1 MYAHVCNTTLMAWET
16 RRRGSVYYTR
26 SVRVNGVVRRH
37 YLGKDN
43 LAYLIAS
50 LDEDERTLRDC
61 ESEAWHLERKAALR
75 QEAPLIEFDQGLDAL
90 LAATFT
96 AAGYHRPNY
105 GPWRKKRGTSTENS
119 PAPSGAPSGSNL
131 DQRIANA

>member
-37 YLGKDN
+37 YLGKDD

-50 LDEDERTLRDC
+50 LDEEHQLVREAQAEVWRTERT
-61 ESEAWHLERKAALR
+61 AALE
-75 QEAPLIEFDQGLDAL
+75 QEVLLIQFDAALDSLTAETL
-90 LAATFT
+90 T
-96 AAGYHRPNY
+96 AAGYHRHNY
-105 GPWRKKRGTSTENS
+105 GKWRKKHGTSSENS
-119 PAPSGAPSGSNL
+119 PRTDPDEIRS
-131 DQRIANA
+131 DCTV